1 MLVYCLKL
9 IIHMAATSSL
19 LVIVA
24 SFGVD
29 SAGSLSPP
37 PVDYGG
43 PRSSPFRGRRRPA
56 APQSVGLPKPTL
68 TLEPQ
73 SSIILPGENYS
84 LSCHFPLT
92 RCSVELYTHFKVR
105 VMTKT
110 DVNYT
115 AVFRFS
121 ATQTSKGPGT
131 YNCKY
136 QKFFETN
143 MTWAY
148 SPISDPVQFSIT
160 DELPKPSVSIEP
172 ATGLVTVGDRVHINC
187 TTSYPSQISHLYRE
201 HGGRSIDTHNVSDS
215 MRTIIFTIKEVD
227 PMDGGAYSCSV
238 SKAVLGKTYESP
250 RSNFV
255 EFNVTDELPKPTIS
269 VEPATRVL
277 TVGERVNINCTSS
290 HRSHISNLYREQGQP
305 TYSYNM
311 SEFERSIIFTI
322 KELTPQDAG
331 AYSCS
336 FVKAVKGAEYE
347 SPRSDIVTF
356 NVTEKLP
363 RATISVDPASGV
375 VSRGK
380 PIRLTCIGAILPSGG
395 RFYFYRDDDKK
406 GTLDV
411 SGNFHA
417 ASFIVNDM
425 VNTGKWNY
433 TCGYARI
440 VQQIAYHAPRSI
452 AVEVTVAEFNGTSNT
467 FPTRLCLSAILLLG
481 IVLVLGME

>member
-1 MLVYCLKL
+1 MGISGSQSENQPVGHCFPMLVYCLKL

-148 SPISDPVQFSIT
+148 SPISDPVQFSI
-160 DELPKPSVSIEP
+160 
-172 ATGLVTVGDRVHINC
+172 
-187 TTSYPSQISHLYRE
+187 
-201 HGGRSIDTHNVSDS
+201 
-215 MRTIIFTIKEVD
+215 
-227 PMDGGAYSCSV
+227 
-238 SKAVLGKTYESP
+238 
-250 RSNFV
+250 
-255 EFNVTDELPKPTIS
+255 TDELPKPTIS